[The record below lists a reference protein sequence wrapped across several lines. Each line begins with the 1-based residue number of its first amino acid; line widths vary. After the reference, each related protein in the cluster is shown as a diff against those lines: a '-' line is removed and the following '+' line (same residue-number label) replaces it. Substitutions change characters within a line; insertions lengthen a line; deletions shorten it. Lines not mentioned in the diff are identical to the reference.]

1 MYYLGYPP
9 TKGNTLKMPYQSS
22 CATSQFDSF
31 SEKHNHASVNVMRAF
46 FILKHVIG
54 RWNVSFSLHNCTVIK
69 Y

>member
-31 SEKHNHASVNVMRAF
+31 SEKRNHASVNVMRAF
-46 FILKHVIG
+46 FILKACY
-54 RWNVSFSLHNCTVIK
+54 WKMECFLLPT
-69 Y
+69 